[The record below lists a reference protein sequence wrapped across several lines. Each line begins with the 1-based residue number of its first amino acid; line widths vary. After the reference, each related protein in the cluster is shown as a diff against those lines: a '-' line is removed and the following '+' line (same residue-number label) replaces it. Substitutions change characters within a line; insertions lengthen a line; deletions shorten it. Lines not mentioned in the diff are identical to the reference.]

1 MRSSVRASVRLSVRP
16 SKAVRPSVRPSARP
30 SVRPYAGPSARPS
43 VRPSCRPPASP
54 SAPPSVRRSVLPS
67 VRPSAI
73 AFAPAWAGQGLA
85 RRSAAGVAR
94 WGATYNNIA
103 LARPRTER
111 GGAGRERSRSRTR
124 GRYGPPRGAT
134 YNKIALAY
142 PLPGR
147 WIEAGRGATYNKV
160 ALAVPPAGRGG
171 AADDLQ
177 QYRARS
183 PGCGACRVEA
193 PLPARSRSR
202 PRGRDRAWR
211 GGALRGGGA
220 RRGGARLTTRS
231 RSRVRGRSG
240 AGRSATDPAR
250 APASDADRAGGHGLW
265 AQYLRASG
273 RHGQGREVVAC
284 VLRLLL
290 SKEQRVCGDSQE
302 PRARCACLE
311 LSRGVWS
318 AYQAQTSQHASWG
331 NENCSSL
338 RGCHDLAGIGVTR
351 SLGGRGPTGKLFWG
365 KRASP
370 DNSAQVL

>member
-1 MRSSVRASVRLSVRP
+1 MGRDLQQYRARAPADGAGRGGAREIALAHPRAIRAASGRDVQQDRARVPAAGAVDRGGAGRHLQQGRARSPAGGTGRCGGRLTTISCSQPRLRGV
-16 SKAVRPSVRPSARP
+16 
-30 SVRPYAGPSARPS
+30 
-43 VRPSCRPPASP
+43 SCRGAAYSKI
-54 SAPPSVRRSVLPS
+54 
-67 VRPSAI
+67 AI
-73 AFAPAWAGQGLA
+73 APSGAGQGLA
-85 RRSAAGVAR
+85 RR
-94 WGATYNNIA
+94 
-103 LARPRTER
+103 
-111 GGAGRERSRSRTR
+111 
-124 GRYGPPRGAT
+124 
-134 YNKIALAY
+134 
-142 PLPGR
+142 
-147 WIEAGRGATYNKV
+147 
-160 ALAVPPAGRGG
+160 G
-171 AADDLQ
+171 AA
-177 QYRARS
+177 
-183 PGCGACRVEA
+183 
-193 PLPARSRSR
+193 
-202 PRGRDRAWR
+202 
-211 GGALRGGGA
+211 GGGA

-240 AGRSATDPAR
+240 AGRGATDPAR